1 VQKQKAINIKQIT
14 FVNLNLQLK
23 ILDRYIIRKFLG
35 TFFFSL
41 ALIISISVIF
51 DISEKLDDF
60 IEKHAPLSAII
71 FKYYLNFI
79 PYFANLFAPLFV
91 FISVIFIT
99 ARMAANTEIV
109 AILNGG
115 VSFRRLLRPYL
126 LSAGVLALLSFYF
139 NGWVI
144 PHSNKIRLDFEN
156 SYVNNPVR
164 FEDRNIHR
172 QIAPGTFIYIESYNN
187 TDNVGLRFSMEK
199 IESDTSGGKRTS
211 YLSSNQITWD
221 SIAGKWSIHNYYI
234 RHIAGMHE
242 TIEHG
247 DKLDTVLNLHPS
259 DFRRRVNI
267 IEAMDNPDLNRFIA
281 EEKME
286 GVANINNYLVEKYKR
301 SSIPL
306 ATFILTLI
314 GVSLSSRKVRGGIG
328 MQLGAGIGLSF
339 AYILFMQVS
348 NTFAINDVMPP
359 LIAVWMPNILFSGIA
374 ILLVQYAPK

>member
-1 VQKQKAINIKQIT
+1 
-14 FVNLNLQLK
+14 LNVQLK

-41 ALIISISVIF
+41 ALILAISVIF

-71 FKYYLNFI
+71 FKYYVNFI

-91 FISVIFIT
+91 FISVIYFT

-115 VSFRRLLRPYL
+115 VSFRRMLRPYL
-126 LSAGVLALLSFYF
+126 VSAGVLALLSFYF

-144 PHSNKIRLDFEN
+144 PHSNKIRLAFEA
-156 SYVNNPVR
+156 SYVNNPVH

-172 QIAPGTFIYIESYNN
+172 QIAPGTFIYMESYNN
-187 TDNVGLRFSMEK
+187 MDNVGLRFSMEK
-199 IESDTSGGKRTS
+199 IDPDSSGGKRTV
-211 YLSSNQITWD
+211 YLNSNQITWD
-221 SIAGKWSIHNYYI
+221 STVGKWSIHNYYI
-234 RHIAGMHE
+234 RRIDPDNSGHE

-247 DKLDTVLNLHPS
+247 EKLDTTLNLHPS
-259 DFRRRVNI
+259 DFKRRSNF
-267 IEAMDNPDLNRFIA
+267 IEGMDTPDLNRFIA
-281 EEKME
+281 EEKMQ
-286 GVANINNYLVEKYKR
+286 GVANVNTYLVEKYKR
-301 SSIPL
+301 SSIPF

-328 MQLGAGIGLSF
+328 IQLGAGIGLSF
-339 AYILFMQVS
+339 SYILFMQVC

-359 LIAVWMPNILFSGIA
+359 LIAVWMPNILYSGIA
-374 ILLVQYAPK
+374 ALLLRNAPK